1 LLVRWATLA
10 IRAGGD
16 ADATDTETAE
26 QRRWPLHPAWQGL
39 IALAIY
45 LVVFILGFCLSL
57 ISNLDRPVVGQI
69 EVDPNFYVWAWR
81 WWIYAAEHF
90 VNPLYSHQIGAPG
103 GYNLAWA
110 TTSPPVALLMAPVT
124 VLFGSAMS
132 FNLTLVLAPPT
143 AAWAAFVLARR
154 VTGRFWAS
162 LPAGAIFGF
171 NVYMLQHSVSG
182 QPNLTVTLM
191 LPLIAYLMVLWWD
204 GALGRT
210 GYLVWMTIAIALEF
224 YIFIEAFAEM
234 SLLWVFGV
242 LIGLAV
248 AGSAEA
254 RRKVFQLAVHTAIAF
269 VAAMVLAAPYLIYA
283 LRHQPTSFTRQ
294 QPHFSLDLA
303 GLVLPRKDRLL
314 GITWWGPSAAHV
326 LANTAYLGIPLLLV
340 LVALGITGWRSS
352 RLVRLLIVGFVVIIA
367 LAAGPN
373 LIVDGKQLFALP
385 WGGIWSAPI
394 FKSAEPIRFIDF
406 AYLLLALAL
415 SLLLAQVTARLLGRA
430 WRWALGAVAL
440 AAMFAN
446 LPTFAPVV
454 TVPTLINWKP
464 ATALQPT
471 NDVPAF
477 FATDTYQQYIRPGE
491 TIVVVSHRG
500 NAGMLFQAYTG
511 FYFKI
516 GGGFINASLTST
528 DSLPSAVSAMFYPT
542 KARGQALEAYI
553 RSAHIGAIVVE
564 RAWSE
569 RRMYNFGNL
578 GMKSTTVGGVTI
590 YSTAHLKRIG

>member
-1 LLVRWATLA
+1 VRWATLA
-10 IRAGGD
+10 IRAGVD
-16 ADATDTETAE
+16 ADDTEAE
-26 QRRWPLHPAWQGL
+26 AAEPRRWWLRPVYQGL
-39 IALAIY
+39 LALAIY

-57 ISNLDRPVVGQI
+57 ISNLDRPVVGQV
-69 EVDPNFYVWAWR
+69 EVDPNFYIWAWR
-81 WWIYAAEHF
+81 WWVYAAEHLT
-90 VNPLYSHQIGAPG
+90 NPLYSHQIGAPA

-110 TTSPPVALLMAPVT
+110 TTSPPVALLMAPIT
-124 VLFGSAMS
+124 LLFGPSMA

-182 QPNLTVTLM
+182 QPNLTVTLL

-204 GALGRT
+204 GGLGRT
-210 GYLVWMTIAIALEF
+210 GYLVWMTLAIALEF
-224 YIFIEAFAEM
+224 YVFIEAFAEM
-234 SLLWVFGV
+234 SLLLVFGV

-254 RRKVFQLAVHTAIAF
+254 RRRVLQLTVHTAIAF
-269 VAAMVLAAPYLIYA
+269 VGAMVLAAPYLYYA

-303 GLVLPRKDRLL
+303 GLILPRKDRLL
-314 GITWWGPSAAHV
+314 GIHWWGPSAAHV
-326 LANTAYLGIPLLLV
+326 LANTAYLGVPLLLV
-340 LVALGITGWRSS
+340 LVALGITAWRSS
-352 RLVRLLIVGFVVIIA
+352 RLVRLLVIGFVVIIA

-373 LIVDGKQLFALP
+373 LIIDGKQLFALP

-415 SLLLAQVTARLLGRA
+415 SLLLAQVTASLLGRA
-430 WRWALGAVAL
+430 WRWALGTVAL
-440 AAMFAN
+440 AAVFAN

-454 TVPTLINWKP
+454 WVPPALHWTP
-464 ATALQPT
+464 ATDQPQA
-471 NDVPAF
+471 NAVPEF
-477 FATDTYQQYIRPGE
+477 FATDMYKKYIRPGE
-491 TIVVVSHRG
+491 TVVIVSHRG
-500 NAGMLFQAYTG
+500 NAGMLFQAYDG

-516 GGGFINASLTST
+516 GGGFINASLT
-528 DSLPSAVSAMFYPT
+528 DVDAIPQQVAAYFYPT
-542 KARGQALEAYI
+542 KARGEALEAYI
-553 RSAHIGAIVVE
+553 REAKVGAIIIE
-564 RAWSE
+564 DNWAE
-569 RRMYNFGNL
+569 KRMYNYGQL
-578 GMKSTTVGGVTI
+578 GMKRTAVGGVTVF
-590 YSTAHLKRIG
+590 STARLKKFGQ

>member
-1 LLVRWATLA
+1 MRWATLA

-16 ADATDTETAE
+16 ADDTETEAAE
-26 QRRWPLHPAWQGL
+26 PRRHALRPAWQGL

-57 ISNLDRPVVGQI
+57 ISNMDRPVVGQP
-69 EVDPNFYVWAWR
+69 EVDPNFYIWAWR
-81 WWIYAAEHF
+81 WWVYAVTHG

-110 TTSPPVALLMAPVT
+110 TTSPPVALLLAPVT
-124 VLFGSAMS
+124 ALFGPSMS

-182 QPNLTVTLM
+182 QPNLTVTLL

-204 GALGRT
+204 GTLGRNA
-210 GYLVWMTIAIALEF
+210 YIIWMTVAIALEF
-224 YIFIEAFAEM
+224 YVFIEAFAEM
-234 SLLWVFGV
+234 SLLWVFAV

-248 AGSAEA
+248 AGSDEG
-254 RRKVFQLAVHTAIAF
+254 RRKVARLALHTAIAF

-294 QPHFSLDLA
+294 EAHFSLDLA
-303 GLVLPRKDRLL
+303 GLILPRKDRLL
-314 GITWWGPSAAHV
+314 GMTFWGPSAAHV
-326 LANTAYLGIPLLLV
+326 LANTAYLGVPLLLV
-340 LVALGITGWRSS
+340 LLALGITGWRSS
-352 RLVRLLIVGFVVIIA
+352 RLVRMLVIGFVVIIA

-385 WGGIWSAPI
+385 WGGIWSLPI

-406 AYLLLALAL
+406 AFLLLALAL
-415 SLLLAQVTARLLGRA
+415 SLWLAQVTASWLSRA
-430 WRWALGAVAL
+430 AHWALGAVAL

-446 LPTFAPVV
+446 LPTFGSVVPVPPPV
-454 TVPTLINWKP
+454 HWKP
-464 ATALQPT
+464 ATALKPT

-477 FATDTYQQYIRPGE
+477 FADGTYQKYLHPGE
-491 TIVVVSHRG
+491 TVVIVSHRG

-516 GGGFINASLTST
+516 AGGFINASLTST
-528 DSLPSAVSAMFYPT
+528 DALPGPISAMLYPNRARN
-542 KARGQALEAYI
+542 KAFEHFV
-553 RSAHIGAIVVE
+553 RSAKIGAIIIE
-564 RAWSE
+564 RSWSE
-569 RRMYNFGNL
+569 QRMYNFGKL
-578 GMKSTTVGGVTI
+578 GLEGTTVGGVTI
-590 YSTAHLKRIG
+590 YSTAHMKKLG